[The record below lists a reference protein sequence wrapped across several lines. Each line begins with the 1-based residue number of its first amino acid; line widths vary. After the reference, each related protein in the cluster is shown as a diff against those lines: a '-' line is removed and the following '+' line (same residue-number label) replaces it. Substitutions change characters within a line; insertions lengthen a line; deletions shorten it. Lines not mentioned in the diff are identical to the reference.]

1 MQFKKGPSDR
11 RIPEFDQADT
21 MNQNESR
28 APAGEGRFS
37 FSRSNQGDAPPEIP
51 ADDTMES
58 TAPAA
63 ARVESLLDASSSFD
77 GHFIAEQDLRVQG
90 NVSGE
95 VTCRGLL
102 TIEQHAV
109 ASARINARDA
119 EILGT
124 IEGDITCTGRLRLA
138 ASSVLN
144 GTIHAGYVGRRRGR
158 RNPRPRRDS
167 QCSGEVAPSSSSSA
181 SSGSNSGRS
190 RSSNASRRNEKA
202 GDRDEDPSEDDDT
215 GRRSRDL
222 PSFALVSS
230 EEGSNFNSRSA
241 SS

>member
-37 FSRSNQGDAPPEIP
+37 FSRSSQGDAPPEVP
-51 ADDTMES
+51 ADESMEGA
-58 TAPAA
+58 APAA

-77 GHFIAEQDLRVQG
+77 GHFIAEQDLRIQG

-138 ASSVLN
+138 ATSVLN
-144 GTIHAGYVGRRRGR
+144 GTIHAGSLVVEEGAAIHGPVETQY
-158 RNPRPRRDS
+158 
-167 QCSGEVAPSSSSSA
+167 SGEATPSSSSSA

-190 RSSNASRRNEKA
+190 RSSNRRSERANE
-202 GDRDEDPSEDDDT
+202 RSEDPEEDDDN

-230 EEGSNFNSRSA
+230 EEGSNPNSRSA